1 MVDMENDDGGLMSL
15 CSERAIEDNMLLNEA
30 LQEIEELKACLVE
43 REARCKELEMVAVE
57 CFKKQIDGTARIKDL
72 ETKNANLEAENA
84 ELKEKIE
91 ELHVQQ
97 QKGVSEVQVVKDMEK
112 KIKDLESKCISMNA
126 LEDNDNLVKFY
137 TGLPDYGTLKAVFD
151 LCCNCLPSTT
161 EHGSRKL
168 TNHNE
173 FLLTLLKLRL
183 NLKNAD
189 LAFRFGIAESTVSK
203 IIHKWL
209 NILYLALKFLI
220 RWPTREEV
228 RATLPECFRAKFS
241 TAVVIIDC
249 TEIFIER
256 ATNLLARSQTW
267 SNYKSHNTIK
277 YLIGITPQGTVSFIS
292 NAWGGRVS
300 DKQITQECG
309 LLRLLLPG
317 DLVLADRGFNIYE
330 LVGMQQAEAKLPSFT
345 KGKAQLSAKEVQES
359 RELAVVRIHVER
371 LIGVIKQKYTI
382 LEGTLPISFIKSD
395 GADIST
401 ADKLMVICCALVNL
415 CEPIV
420 PIN

>member
-1 MVDMENDDGGLMSL
+1 MPQ
-15 CSERAIEDNMLLNEA
+15 CSERAVEDNMLLNEA
-30 LQEIEELKACLVE
+30 FQEIEELKACLVVE
-43 REARCKELEMVAVE
+43 REARCKELERVTIE
-57 CFKKQIDGTARIKDL
+57 CLSKHNDAQAKIKDL
-72 ETKNANLEAENA
+72 DTKNANLEAEDA

-91 ELHVQQ
+91 ELHVKQ
-97 QKGVSEVQVVKDMEK
+97 QKDAFEVQDMEK

-126 LEDNDNLVKFY
+126 IEDNENLVKFY
-137 TGLPDYGTLKAVFD
+137 TGLPDYDTLKAVFD
-151 LCCNCLPSTT
+151 LCCDCLPSTA

-173 FLLTLLKLRL
+173 FLLTLMKLRL
-183 NLKNAD
+183 NLRNAD
-189 LAFRFGIAESTVSK
+189 LAFRFGVAESTVSK

-209 NILYLALKFLI
+209 NILYISLKFLI

-228 RATLPECFRAKFS
+228 RATLPECFRSKFCK
-241 TAVVIIDC
+241 AVVIIDC

-309 LLRLLLPG
+309 LP
-317 DLVLADRGFNIYE
+317 
-330 LVGMQQAEAKLPSFT
+330 
-345 KGKAQLSAKEVQES
+345 
-359 RELAVVRIHVER
+359 
-371 LIGVIKQKYTI
+371 
-382 LEGTLPISFIKSD
+382 
-395 GADIST
+395 
-401 ADKLMVICCALVNL
+401 
-415 CEPIV
+415 
-420 PIN
+420 